1 MKQVNPLIALGLCAT
16 QSQLPKCLTT
26 LLIVTENI
34 CFADFL
40 DIIYVCHLAL

>member
-1 MKQVNPLIALGLCAT
+1 MKQVNPLIVLGLCAT
-16 QSQLPKCLTT
+16 QLPKCLTT

-40 DIIYVCHLAL
+40 YIMYVCHLAL